1 MNRAGDQ
8 LLLWP
13 PVRPLGERLGHAFFR
28 TLPERPGVY
37 LLCGPHDGVLYVG
50 KAKNLRQRLGSY
62 RSASTELLP
71 RKLRRL
77 LATVERIHWD
87 ECADEAA
94 ALARERELIVTLKP
108 RFNTA
113 GVYPAPLLRLG
124 WTAGAESL
132 DFGLTEAPDIFAEH
146 SEAGRNWRP
155 RYPALLRLLWSA
167 AHPAAPLQAMPGR
180 LLGERPPRRWLLPLA
195 DDVGPLLRRWVA
207 QESAKLVDWLLARRP
222 PLNPFEEAWQ
232 LHDADR
238 LREGFPETES
248 TKNANPA
255 KAGLSADCAD
265 DADWRGAGPG
275 LSPSAQSA
283 QSADHPVP
291 MSVGNPRTHCHA

>member
-1 MNRAGDQ
+1 MPPPSPRNRAGDQ

-62 RSASTELLP
+62 RSASTERLP

-113 GVYPAPLLRLG
+113 GVYPAPPRRLG
-124 WTAGAESL
+124 WTATANAL
-132 DFGLTEAPDIFAEH
+132 DLGLTETTDTFAEH
-146 SEAGRNWRP
+146 SEAGRAWRP
-155 RYPALLRLLWSA
+155 RYPALLRLLWGA
-167 AHPAAPLQAMPGR
+167 AHPAAPLPAMPGR
-180 LLGERPPRRWLLPLA
+180 LLDERPPKRWQLPLSA
-195 DDVGPLLRRWVA
+195 EVGPLLRRWVA
-207 QESAKLVDWLLARRP
+207 QESAELVDWLLDRRP
-222 PLNPFEEAWQ
+222 PLNPFEQAWQ
-232 LHDADR
+232 RHDADR
-238 LREGFPETES
+238 LRDGFPELSREAREWPRMTEPDQVD
-248 TKNANPA
+248 PA
-255 KAGLSADCAD
+255 LFPIC
-265 DADWRGAGPG
+265 
-275 LSPSAQSA
+275 
-283 QSADHPVP
+283 VF
-291 MSVGNPRTHCHA
+291 PRDPRAPALHV

>member
-155 RYPALLRLLWSA
+155 RYPALLRLLWGA
-167 AHPAAPLQAMPGR
+167 AHPAAPLPAIPGR

-195 DDVGPLLRRWVA
+195 ADVGPLLRRWVA
-207 QESAKLVDWLLARRP
+207 QESAELVDWLLARRP

>member
-155 RYPALLRLLWSA
+155 RYPALLRLLWGA
-167 AHPAAPLQAMPGR
+167 AHPAAPLPAMPGR

-207 QESAKLVDWLLARRP
+207 QESAKLMDWLLARRP